1 MSVDYDKLVQI
12 GKDLLIAIGEDPE
25 RDGLKDTP
33 QRYAKWWKEF
43 IDYDAGK
50 IETAFTLDNN
60 DQMVAVTGMR
70 VWSLCEHHLLP
81 FSATVSVGYIPE
93 DKVLGLSK
101 FARIAHKYA
110 HKPQVQERL
119 VQEIADEVMRVTGSK
134 NVAVVADGEHSC
146 MLMRGIRTSGSMRT
160 SVMGGLFRSEPETRA
175 EFLNLV
181 AAKTQ

>member
-1 MSVDYDKLVQI
+1 MMAVDFDKLVQI
-12 GKDLLIAIGEDPE
+12 GKDLLVAIGENPN
-25 RDGLKDTP
+25 RDGLQDTP

-60 DQMVAVTGMR
+60 DQMVAVTGMQ

-81 FSATVSVGYIPE
+81 FNATIAIGYIPT

-119 VQEIADEVMRVTGSK
+119 VQEIADEVKRVTGSK
-134 NVAVVADGEHSC
+134 DIAVVADGEHSC
-146 MLMRGIRTSGSMRT
+146 MIMRGIRTSGNMRT
-160 SVMGGLFRSEPETRA
+160 SVMNGAFRNEPETRA
-175 EFLNLV
+175 EFLNLI
-181 AAKTQ
+181 AAKG

>member
-1 MSVDYDKLVQI
+1 MSVDYEKLVQI

-110 HKPQVQERL
+110 HRPQVQERL

-181 AAKTQ
+181 AAKTS